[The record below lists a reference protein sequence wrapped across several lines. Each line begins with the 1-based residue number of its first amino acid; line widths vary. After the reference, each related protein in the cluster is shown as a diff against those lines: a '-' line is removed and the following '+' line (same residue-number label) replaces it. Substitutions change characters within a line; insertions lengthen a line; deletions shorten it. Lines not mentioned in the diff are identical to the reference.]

1 MKNQTF
7 SSGNNDYFK
16 INNSI
21 VNNTISCYQRP
32 IINYKKKK
40 EKEKSFNLKIYNKEN
55 INLNNNNEKG
65 NFFRIYKKNNNN
77 KISLSRNISFLCGVI
92 NSMNNTSTNKK
103 INNNIKKLFHIKKEE
118 NKKESIKQI
127 IIIQKWWKK
136 MYCKTIKKINLIQFE
151 WRKYMKN
158 KTLNNYYYFSFKKLI
173 SSKND
178 NNNNISANFNS
189 NLKKS
194 FKKEE
199 SDAIYDKL
207 RKKFIFYIAQK
218 LSKFFILL
226 LNKLNLF
233 NLIQMLSQR
242 IMKNINQ
249 YVFYLIYNNN
259 KINDNKINNNNK
271 IFFFDSIRSQI
282 KVNLDI
288 DENNINEI
296 SFLLKTNIPK
306 LFLDDFNKKYIPY
319 INSIQ
324 EKNLINTQLFLYN
337 NEKLINYIIYF
348 LEKRKGEKLND
359 KIKANYKKYI
369 KNDLNLHKLKN
380 RNIFGITKYINNL
393 CHNFALNP
401 KIQLITDKESFHSEN
416 IEEDNLSE
424 NDFEK
429 ERINDSDNC
438 QINVKNFTTKFFQ
451 TRHNN

>member
-1 MKNQTF
+1 MKIQTF

-118 NKKESIKQI
+118 NKKEYIKQI

-136 MYCKTIKKINLIQFE
+136 IFCKKLKKINIIQFE

-158 KTLNNYYYFSFKKLI
+158 KILNNYYYFSFKKLI
-173 SSKND
+173 SSKKD
-178 NNNNISANFNS
+178 NKNEISTNFNS
-189 NLKKS
+189 DLIKS

-199 SDAIYDKL
+199 NHVIYDKL
-207 RKKFIFYIAQK
+207 RKKFIFYITQK

-226 LNKLNLF
+226 LKKFNLF
-233 NLIQMLSQR
+233 NFIQMISQR

-259 KINDNKINNNNK
+259 KINNNNK
-271 IFFFDSIRSQI
+271 IFFFDAIRSQI
-282 KVNLDI
+282 KVNLNF

-296 SFLLKTNIPK
+296 SVLLRTNIPK
-306 LFLDDFNKKYIPY
+306 FFLNDFNKKYIPY
-319 INSIQ
+319 INSEQ

-348 LEKRKGEKLND
+348 LEKGKEEKIND
-359 KIKANYKKYI
+359 KIKAQYKKYI
-369 KNDLNLHKLKN
+369 KNDLNLHRLKN

-393 CHNFALNP
+393 NHNFILNQ
-401 KIQLITDKESFHSEN
+401 KIQLLINKESFHSEN
-416 IEEDNLSE
+416 IEEENL
-424 NDFEK
+424 NDYNFEEEK
-429 ERINDSDNC
+429 INDNVNC
-438 QINVKNFTTKFFQ
+438 QINIKNFTTKFYYI
-451 TRHNN
+451 NNNN

>member
-199 SDAIYDKL
+199 SRATYDKL
-207 RKKFIFYIAQK
+207 RKIFIFYIAQK

-249 YVFYLIYNNN
+249 YAFYLIYNNN

-288 DENNINEI
+288 DKNNKNEI
-296 SFLLKTNIPK
+296 SILLRTNIPK

-348 LEKRKGEKLND
+348 LEKRKGEKIND
-359 KIKANYKKYI
+359 KIKAHYKKYI

-438 QINVKNFTTKFFQ
+438 QINVKNFKTKFFQ